1 MKTLLRMAAVA
12 VTALS
17 VVGSF
22 GTSRIMGPGGVSARA
37 LSTVQA
43 KLVPPPQ
50 VPPPITRRAPAKVVA
65 ILETVERRG
74 TLADGVGYDFWT
86 FGGTVPGPMI
96 RVREGDTIEFHLKNA
111 KTSKQIHSIDF
122 HAVNGP
128 GGGAKVTQTA
138 PGKETA
144 FQWKAVNP
152 GLYVYHCASPHIPTH
167 IANGMYGLI
176 LVEPANGLPR
186 VNREYY
192 VMQGEFYTRGR
203 RGEKGL
209 QAYDSGKAYL
219 EQPEYIVFN
228 GRVGALT
235 DRSALQAR
243 VGETVRLFV
252 GNGGPNL
259 MSAFHVIGEI
269 FDLAYPEGAMG
280 SNPNRNVQTTLIPPG
295 GAAVVE
301 FKVNVP
307 GTYLLVD
314 HSIFRLDKG
323 AVGELSVSGSPA
335 PEVFQEIR
343 P

>member
-1 MKTLLRMAAVA
+1 MRRWWSHARGPGAVA
-12 VTALS
+12 AAL
-17 VVGSF
+17 VL
-22 GTSRIMGPGGVSARA
+22 
-37 LSTVQA
+37 LSLGFASGRPAASGAGQA
-43 KLVPPPQ
+43 VIQASLLAPPRVPPP
-50 VPPPITRRAPAKVVA
+50 VRRDPARVVVS
-65 ILETVERRG
+65 LQTVEIRG
-74 TLADGVGYDFWT
+74 QLADGVEYEFWT
-86 FGGTVPGPMI
+86 FGGTVPGPFI
-96 RVREGDTIEFHLKNA
+96 RVRVGDTVEFHLKNA
-111 KTSKQIHSIDF
+111 SSSRQIHSIDF

-128 GGGAKVTQTA
+128 GGGSPLTQTR
-138 PGKETA
+138 PGQESV
-144 FQWKAVNP
+144 FQWKALNP

-176 LVEPANGLPR
+176 LVEPAGGLPR
-186 VNREYY
+186 VDREYY
-192 VMQGEFYTRGR
+192 VMQGEFYTKGR

-209 QAYDSGKAYL
+209 QPYDSAKAYL
-219 EQPEYIVFN
+219 EQPEYVVFN

-235 DRSALQAR
+235 DTSALQAK

-269 FDLAYPEGAMG
+269 FDLVYPEGAMG
-280 SNPNRNVQTTLIPPG
+280 SSPNRNVQTTLIPPG

-301 FKVNVP
+301 FTINAP

-323 AVGELSVSGSPA
+323 AVGALTATGPAA
-335 PEVFQEIR
+335 PEVYQGIK